1 MTKCAYHSEVDAV
14 TVCVNCGRLICPECK
29 VVLGEKIYCNPCA
42 EETLL
47 AKAQVGEIKPN
58 RVIPAEGES
67 GQESLPEIPLTKG

>member
-14 TVCVNCGRLICPECK
+14 TA
-29 VVLGEKIYCNPCA
+29 CA

-47 AKAQVGEIKPN
+47 AKAQVGEFKPN

-67 GQESLPEIPLTKG
+67 G